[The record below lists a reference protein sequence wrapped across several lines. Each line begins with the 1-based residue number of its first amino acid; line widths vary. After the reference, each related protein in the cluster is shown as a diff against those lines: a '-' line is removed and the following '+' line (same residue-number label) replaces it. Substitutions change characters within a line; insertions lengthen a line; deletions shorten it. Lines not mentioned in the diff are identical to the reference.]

1 LTTGEL
7 HVWSSQ
13 PGDVER
19 WLELWRAWP
28 QREVYAHPGYL
39 KLYEDEKSRPLCA
52 AWTGA
57 GGTILYPFLLR
68 DLTQEPFCP
77 PTLERAADL
86 TSPYGYGG
94 PFFWG
99 DGDPEAVAAEFW
111 PRFGEWAD
119 GEAVVSEF
127 VRLALFPGSL
137 LPYPGERVQRLVN
150 VVRDL
155 DPDPDQLWMDFEHK
169 VRKNVKKAQR
179 FEVRIELDETG
190 ARLADFLRIYRHT
203 LGRREADERYDLPAE
218 FFESLQ
224 RELPGQF
231 LYAHALWGDRVVSS
245 ELVLVSAETIYSFL
259 GGTEKEAYEL
269 RPNDLLKHEL
279 ILWAREAGKR
289 RFVLGGGYR
298 EGDGIFRYKRSFA
311 PHGLTP
317 FFVGRRILEPAL
329 YRELT
334 EHSGHAAAGDYFP
347 AYRA

>member
-1 LTTGEL
+1 LTTGEFQVL
-7 HVWSSQ
+7 STD
-13 PGDVER
+13 PGDVAR

-39 KLYEDEKSRPLCA
+39 KLYGDEKSRPLCA

-57 GGTILYPFLLR
+57 GGTVLYPFLLR
-68 DLTQEPFCP
+68 DLTEEPFYP

-86 TSPYGYGG
+86 ASPYGYGG

-99 DGDPEAVAAEFW
+99 DSDPDAVAAEFW
-111 PRFGEWAD
+111 PLFANWAQ

-127 VRLALFPGSL
+127 LRLALFPESL

-155 DPDPDQLWMDFEHK
+155 DRDPDELWMDFEHK
-169 VRKNVKKAQR
+169 VRKNVKKAR
-179 FEVRIELDETG
+179 RSEIRIELDETG
-190 ARLADFLRIYRHT
+190 ARFAEFLRIYRHT
-203 LGRREADERYDLPAE
+203 LGRREADERYDFPAE
-218 FFESLQ
+218 FFESIH

-231 LYAHALWGDRVVSS
+231 LYAHAFSGDRVVSS
-245 ELVLVSAETIYSFL
+245 ELVLVSAESIYSFL
-259 GGTEKEAYEL
+259 GGTEQEAFEL

-289 RFVLGGGYR
+289 RFVLGGGYS
-298 EGDGIFRYKRSFA
+298 EDDGIFRYKRSFA

-317 FFVGRRILEPAL
+317 FFVGQRILEPEL

-334 EHSGHAAAGDYFP
+334 EHRGTEAAPDYFP
-347 AYRA
+347 AYRG